1 MRYEPEVISR
11 NIEKNQKLKRI
22 LTIILYLLLVPTIM
36 FSLVLIIMELG
47 NSNEVPSFF
56 NNAIYTVTSESM
68 KPKMSVNDIIVVRK
82 GYEGS
87 KYKVGNVITFYD
99 SSRKYYNS

>member
-1 MRYEPEVISR
+1 MRYEPDVISR
-11 NIEKNQKLKRI
+11 NIEKNQKIKRI

-47 NSNEVPSFF
+47 NSNEIPSFF

-82 GYEGS
+82 GYEGN

-99 SSRKYYNS
+99 SNRKYYYS